1 MSDHNVIVNLTQ
13 LQDYQFKI
21 EFGQAVPAILG
32 DEPAPLGQG
41 TGPSPVQL
49 LAAAVG
55 NCLSD
60 SPCAVRLRPRW
71 GATRKGMYGCC
82 RCWRGC
88 NWVSRLAP
96 WRTWIMCW
104 ITSRRI
110 APSRKAWGKASRL
123 PSRFET
129 PKASCSRRCKHEFA
143 RGGGSLWVGLQQ
155 HLYRPQAMNRA
166 AWV

>member
-60 SPCAVRLRPRW
+60 SLLFALRKFKQSPDPLRCEIEAEVGRNPQGYVRVLSMLARLQLGVEA
-71 GATRKGMYGCC
+71 GA
-82 RCWRGC
+82 
-88 NWVSRLAP
+88 LAHLDHVLDHFQAYCTVTQSVGQGIP
-96 WRTWIMCW
+96 
-104 ITSRRI
+104 I
-110 APSRKAWGKASRL
+110 AIEVRDAQGVL
-123 PSRFET
+123 LT
-129 PKASCSRRCKHEFA
+129 P
-143 RGGGSLWVGLQQ
+143 V
-155 HLYRPQAMNRA
+155 QA
-166 AWV
+166 